1 MGENKRFIKKQSVL
15 SELKENYTDNQA
27 RTLMIA
33 IQPTNLIFM
42 LSTISST
49 IVPIVYSNF

>member
-1 MGENKRFIKKQSVL
+1 MGKNKRFIKKQSVL

-27 RTLMIA
+27 HTLMIA
-33 IQPTNLIFM
+33 IQPSNLIFM

>member
-1 MGENKRFIKKQSVL
+1 MFALVGKAIIVFLWGKKVIHQKQSVL

-33 IQPTNLIFM
+33 I
-42 LSTISST
+42 
-49 IVPIVYSNF
+49 